1 MRTDMN
7 RRIRTALLASCL
19 LGLFSN
25 PLHAD
30 GLSQYNVV
38 WNSPSASAL
47 ESMPCG
53 GGDVGM
59 NVWVEDGNLLIYL
72 SRSGTFDELNTFPK
86 LGRIR
91 VSVSPNVLDDPDT
104 FRQELRLEEGEVE
117 IRSRKGSEEVTL
129 RVWADVFR
137 PMVHIDL
144 EGNRQF
150 TTYATYENW
159 RSEPRRLEEGEK
171 ESCRTYKGAP
181 VTAVMQPDTL
191 GFDGNGI
198 VFRHRNQ
205 GETAFD
211 LAVRQQQ
218 LEAVK
223 EQLWNPIEGLVYGGR
238 MSGDRMVPCGT
249 TNGQYAS
256 TPFRGWQLKSAA
268 PRNKHHI
275 QVALHTARDVTDREW
290 AEAVARLETDN
301 AGREK
306 QRKKE
311 SLRWWKDFW
320 DRSYIRVNPDRPD
333 AGDRRWQ
340 VGRNYQVFRY
350 QLACNAYGSY
360 PTKFNGGLFT
370 VDPQFTDPRIRFSPD
385 FRKWGGGSFTAQN
398 QRLLYWPLLKSGDT
412 DMMKPQFDFYIN
424 LLTNAEL
431 RTHHY
436 WGHGGASFTE
446 QIENFGLPVGFEYGW
461 KRPIGYDP
469 GMQYNNWV
477 EYQWDT
483 VFEFCMMMVEAYRYA
498 RLDPTPGL
506 PLMLSC
512 LRFYDE
518 HYQYLSSLR
527 TPKRLDGQGKLVIY
541 PGTALETY
549 KMATNPTTTVTAMRC
564 LTDALLELP
573 NSLLPEGDRTYL
585 EGLRQRI
592 PQGTHYRLQEGRKTF
607 APAQSWERINN
618 TEYPQLYTV
627 FPWGLH
633 HIDTSELDVARDTWR
648 YGADVPKQKGYQ
660 SWEQS
665 AIFCA
670 RLGLRKEAA
679 EYTLKKMGDSGRRFP
694 TWWGPGYDWV
704 PDHNWGGSGMI
715 GLQEM
720 VMQCYG
726 DKIYIGAGLPD
737 DWDVDFKLHAPREAI
752 VEGSIRQ
759 GKLLKLKVTPESR
772 RNDVVVWLG
781 KE

>member
-1 MRTDMN
+1 MN

-268 PRNKHHI
+268 PRNKH
-275 QVALHTARDVTDREW
+275 L
-290 AEAVARLETDN
+290 
-301 AGREK
+301 
-306 QRKKE
+306 
-311 SLRWWKDFW
+311 
-320 DRSYIRVNPDRPD
+320 
-333 AGDRRWQ
+333 
-340 VGRNYQVFRY
+340 
-350 QLACNAYGSY
+350 
-360 PTKFNGGLFT
+360 
-370 VDPQFTDPRIRFSPD
+370 
-385 FRKWGGGSFTAQN
+385 
-398 QRLLYWPLLKSGDT
+398 
-412 DMMKPQFDFYIN
+412 
-424 LLTNAEL
+424 
-431 RTHHY
+431 
-436 WGHGGASFTE
+436 
-446 QIENFGLPVGFEYGW
+446 
-461 KRPIGYDP
+461 
-469 GMQYNNWV
+469 
-477 EYQWDT
+477 
-483 VFEFCMMMVEAYRYA
+483 
-498 RLDPTPGL
+498 
-506 PLMLSC
+506 
-512 LRFYDE
+512 
-518 HYQYLSSLR
+518 
-527 TPKRLDGQGKLVIY
+527 
-541 PGTALETY
+541 
-549 KMATNPTTTVTAMRC
+549 
-564 LTDALLELP
+564 
-573 NSLLPEGDRTYL
+573 
-585 EGLRQRI
+585 
-592 PQGTHYRLQEGRKTF
+592 
-607 APAQSWERINN
+607 
-618 TEYPQLYTV
+618 
-627 FPWGLH
+627 
-633 HIDTSELDVARDTWR
+633 
-648 YGADVPKQKGYQ
+648 
-660 SWEQS
+660 
-665 AIFCA
+665 
-670 RLGLRKEAA
+670 
-679 EYTLKKMGDSGRRFP
+679 
-694 TWWGPGYDWV
+694 
-704 PDHNWGGSGMI
+704 
-715 GLQEM
+715 
-720 VMQCYG
+720 
-726 DKIYIGAGLPD
+726 
-737 DWDVDFKLHAPREAI
+737 
-752 VEGSIRQ
+752 
-759 GKLLKLKVTPESR
+759 
-772 RNDVVVWLG
+772 
-781 KE
+781 